1 MKRILSVLLIIAVV
15 SVTVMGA
22 DIDSEIEKEL
32 DTDKLEEI
40 VPESIKN
47 NEDLSDLDFSYSSS
61 SASISVKNVLNKFL
75 SLFFKGLKGEI
86 SFILT
91 VSAFLILSSVYSA
104 FSVNGNNVLS
114 ESVDFAVS
122 VFLCVV
128 LYSHILISIEV
139 MLTYT
144 SELTGFMTSLLPF
157 LATAMCMQGAGGE
170 AVTSSA
176 ILLTVITLIEKV
188 CVSVVVPLVKI
199 LFAFIC
205 AGFVS
210 KINFNSMT
218 DFIMSFASKTCT
230 VTMSIILAILYFQ
243 HALAASSD
251 SLALR
256 SVKLAAGNLIPI
268 VGSVVSEASSTVI
281 AGVKLVKTS
290 MGVFAFAVLIYMT
303 FVPIITFITRKIS
316 LKVLSAFSS
325 LLGCDSAAK
334 IISSVYGVYHIMS
347 ALMFSVC
354 TFFIIAIAIF
364 VKSGGAQ

>member
-1 MKRILSVLLIIAVV
+1 MKRLFLIVLIMALLSVN
-15 SVTVMGA
+15 VTA
-22 DIDSEIEKEL
+22 DMNTDIEKEL
-32 DTDKLEEI
+32 ETDKLEEI

-47 NEDLSDLDFSYSSS
+47 NEDLSDLEFSYSSS
-61 SASISVKNVLNKFL
+61 SSSISVKNVVNKFL
-75 SLFFKGLKGEI
+75 SLFLKGIKGEI

-91 VSAFLILSSVYSA
+91 VAAFLILSSVYTS
-104 FSVNGNNVLS
+104 FSVNTN

-122 VFLCVV
+122 VFVCVV
-128 LYSHILISIEV
+128 IYSHILVSIDV
-139 MLTYT
+139 MLSYT
-144 SELTGFMTSLLPF
+144 NELTGFMTSLLPF
-157 LATAMCMQGAGGE
+157 LATAMCMQGSGAE

-176 ILLTVITLIEKV
+176 ILITVITLIEKV
-188 CVSVVVPLVKI
+188 CVTIVVPLVKI

-210 KINFNSMT
+210 KVNFNPLT
-218 DFIMSFASKTCT
+218 DFVTSFASKTCT
-230 VTMSIILAILYFQ
+230 VTMSVISAVLYFQ

-268 VGSVVSEASSTVI
+268 VGSMVSEASSTVI

-316 LKVLSAFSS
+316 LKILSAFSS
-325 LLGCDSAAK
+325 LLGSDGAAK
-334 IISSVYGVYHIMS
+334 IISSVYGVYNIMS

-354 TFFIIAIAIF
+354 TFFIFAIAIF
-364 VKSGGAQ
+364 VKSGGVQ